1 MTKAQEK
8 IIERL
13 AVVIEQVYFGKRRL
27 FWTNLAAGVIR
38 GIGATVGTAVVL
50 GVTALILQW
59 FGVWED
65 VQRWLN
71 AARF

>member
-13 AVVIEQVYFGKRRL
+13 ATVIEQAYLSKRRL

-38 GIGATVGTAVVL
+38 GIGATVGTAVVV
-50 GVTALILQW
+50 GVAALILQW

-65 VQRWLN
+65 VQHWLN
-71 AARF
+71 ATRF